1 MFWHTFLSGTALS
14 RHYMINLNLYLVDAD
29 YDGMDFARNARTAM
43 HATPSLLLQQKCFA
57 LRALRC
63 VALRA

>member
-1 MFWHTFLSGTALS
+1 
-14 RHYMINLNLYLVDAD
+14 MINLNLYLVDAD